1 MYVVQWQK
9 GCTEKSHFTLKSGS
23 FQTGK
28 HIYNLGGGTGHCL
41 YTVPNPGLKDT
52 QWSSQTP
59 KKREEKNL
67 LWGNILDIKKITTN
81 FSVVY
86 VWFFLACII
95 I

>member
-1 MYVVQWQK
+1 MYVVQWQEGMHRK
-9 GCTEKSHFTLKSGS
+9 KPFYTKKWVFPTG
-23 FQTGK
+23 QTHLQPGR
-28 HIYNLGGGTGHCL
+28 HGAFS
-41 YTVPNPGLKDT
+41 NP
-52 QWSSQTP
+52 Q
-59 KKREEKNL
+59 KKRKKNL